1 MANLKEALQKASEA
15 GTSIAFI
22 AKNIGRDTSTVHK
35 WMRGTSKYLSQETE
49 ESLLAELRRLRDIW
63 NSMDI

>member
-22 AKNIGRDTSTVHK
+22 AKNVGRDTSTVHN
-35 WMRGTSKYLSQETE
+35 LSQETE